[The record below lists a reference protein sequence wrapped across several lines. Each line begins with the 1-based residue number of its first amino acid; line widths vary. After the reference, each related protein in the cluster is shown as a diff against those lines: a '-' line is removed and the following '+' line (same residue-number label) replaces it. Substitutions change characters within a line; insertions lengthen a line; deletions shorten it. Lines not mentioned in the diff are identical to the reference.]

1 MPETRNARRTHPS
14 ARSPQVRSAA
24 TRTRILDAAGSLF
37 ARQGYAATSVA
48 DICAQAGV
56 TKGAFYHHF
65 TSKQQAF
72 LDLRDRWL
80 APLDAQFTVTRAEG
94 ETLPQVLQRI
104 AEMAQPI
111 FDAVGGQE
119 RQQVFLELLSA
130 ARQDPA
136 ILPAMLSPR
145 RKYRNLFARLVRAG
159 VAEGTLREVDATLAA
174 DIVVA
179 LGFGFVMQSL
189 LDPDGADW
197 AKLARQGVALLMQG
211 LAA

>member
-1 MPETRNARRTHPS
+1 MPETRHTRPTHTS
-14 ARSPQVRSAA
+14 ARGQQVRGAA

-65 TSKQQAF
+65 TSKQRAF

-104 AEMAQPI
+104 AEMAQSI

-159 VAEGTLREVDATLAA
+159 VAEGSLREVDATLAA

-197 AKLARQGVALLMQG
+197 AKLTRQGIALLMQG

>member
-1 MPETRNARRTHPS
+1 MSKTRVTPS
-14 ARSPQVRSAA
+14 PLTSSRNRQSRSAA
-24 TRTRILDAAGSLF
+24 TRTRILDAAGALF
-37 ARQGYAATSVA
+37 ARRGYDATSVA
-48 DICAQAGV
+48 DICEQAGV
-56 TKGAFYHHF
+56 TKGAFYYHF
-65 TSKQQAF
+65 ATKQQAF

-80 APLDAQFTVTRAEG
+80 APLDAQFKLTRAEG

-111 FDAVGGQE
+111 FEAVGGDQ
-119 RQQVFLELLSA
+119 RQQIFLELLSA
-130 ARQDPA
+130 ARQDAA

-159 VAEGTLREVDATLAA
+159 VAEGTLRDVDATLAA
-174 DIVVA
+174 EVLVT

-189 LDPDGADW
+189 LDPAGADW
-197 AKLARQGVALLMQG
+197 AQLAQQGSALLMQG

>member
-1 MPETRNARRTHPS
+1 MTQQRGTDTRNLL
-14 ARSPQVRSAA
+14 
-24 TRTRILDAAGSLF
+24 LDVAGELF
-37 ARQGYAATSVA
+37 AQRGYDATSVA
-48 DICAQAGV
+48 TICERAGV

-65 TSKQQAF
+65 ASKQQVF

-80 APLDAQFTVTRAEG
+80 APLDAQFTLTRTAG

-111 FDAVGGQE
+111 FEAVGGKQ
-119 RQQVFLELLSA
+119 RQQIFLELLSA

-159 VAEGTLREVDATLAA
+159 VAEGTLRDIDATLAA
-174 DIVVA
+174 EILVA

-189 LDPDGADW
+189 LDPDGANW
-197 AKLARQGVALLMQG
+197 AKLAQQGIVMLMQG

>member
-1 MPETRNARRTHPS
+1 MPETRHTRPTHTS
-14 ARSPQVRSAA
+14 ARGQQVRGAA

-104 AEMAQPI
+104 AEMAQSI

-159 VAEGTLREVDATLAA
+159 VAEGSLREVDATLAA

-197 AKLARQGVALLMQG
+197 AKLTRQGIALLMQG

>member
-1 MPETRNARRTHPS
+1 MAQQRGTDTRNHL
-14 ARSPQVRSAA
+14 
-24 TRTRILDAAGSLF
+24 LDVAGELF
-37 ARQGYAATSVA
+37 AQRGYDATSVA
-48 DICAQAGV
+48 NICERAGV

-65 TSKQQAF
+65 ATKQQVF

-80 APLDAQFTVTRAEG
+80 APLDAQFTVTRAAG

-111 FDAVGGQE
+111 FDAVGGEQ
-119 RQQVFLELLSA
+119 RQQIFLELLSA
-130 ARQDPA
+130 ARQDAA

-159 VAEGTLREVDATLAA
+159 VAEGTLRDVDATLAA
-174 DIVVA
+174 EVLVT
-179 LGFGFVMQSL
+179 LGFGFVMQSM

-197 AKLARQGVALLMQG
+197 AQLAQQGIALLMQG

>member
-1 MPETRNARRTHPS
+1 MPTVRASQATPSTRRA
-14 ARSPQVRSAA
+14 PQVRSAA
-24 TRTRILDAAGSLF
+24 TRLRILDTAGALF
-37 ARQGYAATSVA
+37 AQRGYDATSVA
-48 DICAQAGV
+48 DICEQAGV
-56 TKGAFYHHF
+56 TKGAFYYHF
-65 TSKQQAF
+65 ASKQQAF

-80 APLDAQFTVTRAEG
+80 SPLDAQFTLTRAPG

-104 AEMAQPI
+104 AQMAQPI
-111 FDAVGGQE
+111 FDAIGGEQ

-145 RKYRNLFARLVRAG
+145 RKYRTLFARLVRTG
-159 VAEGTLREVDATLAA
+159 VAEGTLRDVDANLAA
-174 DIVVA
+174 DILVA

-197 AKLARQGVALLMQG
+197 AKLAQQGIALLMHG